1 MMLWIQ
7 FAILISMILIGSRM
21 KGIGLGVMGIVGMLI
36 FVLVFHLRPTAPPL
50 DVMMIILAIVTTGAA
65 LQASGGLDYLVYVAE
80 KIIRSN
86 PSKITFVAP
95 FTAYVLCLFAGTSHI
110 VYSLLPVIAE
120 VSTKKRI
127 RPERPLSI
135 SVIASHVALTG
146 SPMSACVAA
155 FAVILGYPG
164 AAIDIIKIGLPAGI
178 IGVIAGAL
186 SVWKMGKELDNDP
199 VFLAKLEDPEFVKS
213 MESIGEQTKKT
224 VPPGAKTA
232 VGIFG
237 VAVLTIVLCGAFPA
251 IVPSFGPG
259 EANFS
264 IKADG
269 TLTMVTVIEIVT
281 LSAAAVIM
289 LITKTTPAAV
299 AKSSLFTAMAAA
311 VVSVL
316 GVVWMSSTFIA
327 NNQDAIKNSLGGI
340 AQAHPWTFTFA
351 VFLMAALV
359 FSQAGTTKTMM
370 PLGVTLGIAYPHL
383 IAMFAAVNADFIVPG
398 YPTLLAAIN
407 FDRTGSTKIGKYV
420 VNHSFMRPG
429 LVTIFV
435 AVAVGFLLSYL
446 LL

>member
-1 MMLWIQ
+1 MLWIQ
-7 FAILISMILIGSRM
+7 FAILLSMILIGSRM
-21 KGIGLGVMGIVGMLI
+21 KGIGLGVMGVIGMLI

-120 VSTKKRI
+120 VATKKRI

-164 AAIDIIKIGLPAGI
+164 AAMEIIKIGLPAGV
-178 IGVIAGAL
+178 IGVIAGAF
-186 SVWKMGKELDNDP
+186 SVWKMGKDLDKDP
-199 VFLAKLEDPEFVKS
+199 VFLEKLKDPEFVKS
-213 MESIGEQTKKT
+213 LESISDSNKRAVK
-224 VPPGAKTA
+224 PGAKTA
-232 VGIFG
+232 VAIFG
-237 VAVLTIVLCGAFPA
+237 VAVLIIVLCGAFPS
-251 IVPSFGPG
+251 IVPNFGAG

-264 IKADG
+264 IKGDG
-269 TLTMVTVIEIVT
+269 TLTMVTVIEIIT
-281 LSAAAVIM
+281 LSAAAIIM
-289 LITKTTPAAV
+289 LVNKVSPAEV
-299 AKSSLFTAMAAA
+299 AKASLFTAMAAA
-311 VVSVL
+311 VVSVF

-327 NNQDAIKNSLGGI
+327 NNQEVIKNSLGGI

-351 VFLMAALV
+351 VFTMAALV

-370 PLGVTLGIAYPHL
+370 PLGVTLGIASPHL
-383 IAMFAAVNADFIVPG
+383 IAMFVAVNADFIVPG

-407 FDRTGSTKIGKYV
+407 FDRTGSTKIGRFV
-420 VNHSFMRPG
+420 VNHSFMLPG
-429 LVTIFV
+429 LVTIAV
-435 AVAVGFLLSYL
+435 AVAAGFLLSYL
-446 LL
+446 ML